1 MRRTLPAVL
10 AVILVAGVALAANVD
25 NAKRFFKGGFEVVA
39 GDGTLA
45 SGTDLVLANGLV
57 RHTAQALS
65 VADNVM
71 DGGTHTATAT
81 LTVTSGYVEC
91 TCSDG
96 DGCDITM
103 SESGA
108 TEGDKV
114 SIVNVG
120 TNTCAFADSAGV
132 SELAGAFS
140 AGAADAIT
148 LIYNGSAWVE
158 LDRSNN

>member
-10 AVILVAGVALAANVD
+10 AALCVAGVALAANVFHS
-25 NAKRFFKGGFEVVA
+25 KLSLKGGVDVLSGNVA
-39 GDGTLA
+39 L
-45 SGTDLVLANGLV
+45 SNGLV

-91 TCSDG
+91 SCSDEH
-96 DGCDITM
+96 GCDIAM
-103 SESGA
+103 SETGA
-108 TEGDKV
+108 TEGDRV

-120 TNTCAFADSAGV
+120 TNSCAFADSPGV
-132 SELAGAFS
+132 SELAGAFT
-140 AGAADAIT
+140 AGAGDAIT

-158 LDRSNN
+158 LGRSNN